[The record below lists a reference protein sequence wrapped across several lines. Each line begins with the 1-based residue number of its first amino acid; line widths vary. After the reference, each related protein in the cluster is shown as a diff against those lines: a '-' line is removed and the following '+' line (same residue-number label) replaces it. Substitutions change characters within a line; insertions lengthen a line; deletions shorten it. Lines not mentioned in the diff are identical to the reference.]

1 MTPSRHVS
9 LLLSITIASL
19 VLVPVLPLADAKL
32 GSFISRRGSLKSGL
46 KSPPPSP
53 PPPKSP
59 PPSPPPPRNPP
70 PSPPPPAKS
79 IYAADCPR
87 SPASV
92 HNGDD
97 REGSDVTAIYNDK
110 QYPFCPN
117 CTCPDLK
124 GMCGNDTCSDTSGKL
139 GRWSVSPISPSFF
152 TRCADSVILFVLPA
166 TEPIN
171 VRFVEKRC
179 YPSLPG
185 D

>member
-1 MTPSRHVS
+1 MARLFPAVFP
-9 LLLSITIASL
+9 LLCVVTVLSIAAATATS
-19 VLVPVLPLADAKL
+19 
-32 GSFISRRGSLKSGL
+32 S
-46 KSPPPSP
+46 PSP
-53 PPPKSP
+53 PPPT
-59 PPSPPPPRNPP
+59 N
-70 PSPPPPAKS
+70 AAG
-79 IYAADCPR
+79 IYAADCPQ
-87 SPASV
+87 SPAGTNNN
-92 HNGDD
+92 NGG
-97 REGSDVTAIYNDK
+97 GSGKSEDVIAIYNDAE
-110 QYPFCPN
+110 YPFCLN